1 MSPRGNLRLGAC
13 LTPGPASSATPTT
26 SIAGLPFPARQVAAA
41 AVARRRECRAADA
54 CQPRTACASGT
65 LTGPAFGR
73 PDVWRRYLA
82 IILDGLR
89 PERGTVTPLP
99 EPPLSPAGIG

>member
-1 MSPRGNLRLGAC
+1 
-13 LTPGPASSATPTT
+13 
-26 SIAGLPFPARQVAAA
+26 
-41 AVARRRECRAADA
+41 VARRRECRAADA

-82 IILDGLR
+82 IILDSLR

-99 EPPLSPAGIG
+99 EPPLSPAGIGTAMREMPRGRPARPHETR